1 MRVFDTSAV
10 IAILFSEPGAAKA
23 ASLLPSSTI
32 SLVNVTETVDDFIR
46 RGRIQADAV
55 RALSTLGLDFKQPDE
70 EQALRAASLKP
81 MKGLSLGDRFC
92 IALAQALGAPI
103 VTADQAWAQHALG
116 VRLEYI
122 R

>member
-1 MRVFDTSAV
+1 MRVFDASAV

-23 ASLLPSSTI
+23 ASLLPSSAI

-46 RGRIQADAV
+46 RGRNQADAV
-55 RALSTLGLDFKQPDE
+55 RALSTLGLDFKRPDE
-70 EQALRAASLKP
+70 DQALREAALKP